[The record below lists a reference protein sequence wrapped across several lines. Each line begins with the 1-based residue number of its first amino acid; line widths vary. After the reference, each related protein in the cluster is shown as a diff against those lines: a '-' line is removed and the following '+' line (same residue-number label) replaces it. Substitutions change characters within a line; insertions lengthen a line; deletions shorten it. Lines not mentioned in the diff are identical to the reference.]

1 MNLFALMKSTVG
13 IPILRISTDAKS
25 QEALRIIFNDQKAL
39 FDTHYDNEIEFC
51 AGYTPKYSEI
61 FVIHDFDNGIEDMHA
76 AIKTPTSIESWNPKK
91 VPIENIKCLFT
102 GNAKDRTILLQTFD
116 KKQVL
121 DIRKS
126 FIFSGEVFKMSTTV
140 GFNITDKLT
149 AIIEDKK
156 LKFKS
161 LQNTRKIFNMD
172 KYFSEATDDEL
183 KSFVEHCKFKVSE
196 GFDIIK
202 IADTEI
208 RTKVTLLNKLDPL
221 SKDINKIK
229 QAAENVNFKL
239 KTEVTSGGEEKILI
253 PIIKKELK
261 ALLSFLNEDI
271 FISDITETTYKS
283 NSKRKFTT

>member
-1 MNLFALMKSTVG
+1 MNLFALMKSNVG

-25 QEALRIIFNDQKAL
+25 QKALKIIFNDQKAL

-61 FVIHDFDNGIEDMHA
+61 FVINDFDNGIEDMHA
-76 AIKTPTSIESWNPKK
+76 AIKTPTSIDSWNPKK

-102 GNAKDRTILLQTFD
+102 GNARDRTILLQTFD

-121 DIRKS
+121 DITKS
-126 FIFSGEVFKMSTTV
+126 FIFSNDVFKMSTTV

-161 LQNTRKIFNMD
+161 LQNIRKIFNMD
-172 KYFSEATDDEL
+172 KYFREATDDEL
-183 KSFVEHCKFKVSE
+183 KSFIEHCKFKVSE
-196 GFDIIK
+196 EFDIIK

-208 RTKVTLLNKLDPL
+208 RTKVTLLNKLDSL
-221 SKDINKIK
+221 SEDINKIK

-239 KTEVTSGGEEKILI
+239 KTEITSGGEEKILI
-253 PIIKKELK
+253 PIVKKELK

-271 FISDITETTYKS
+271 FISDITKTTYKS

>member
-1 MNLFALMKSTVG
+1 MNLFALMKSNVG

-25 QEALRIIFNDQKAL
+25 QKALKIIFNDQKAL

-61 FVIHDFDNGIEDMHA
+61 FVINDFDNGIEDMHA
-76 AIKTPTSIESWNPKK
+76 AIKTPTSIDSWNPKK

-102 GNAKDRTILLQTFD
+102 GNARDRTILLQTFD

-121 DIRKS
+121 DITKS
-126 FIFSGEVFKMSTTV
+126 FIFSDDVFKMSTTV

-161 LQNTRKIFNMD
+161 LQNIRKIFNMD
-172 KYFSEATDDEL
+172 KYFREATDDEL
-183 KSFVEHCKFKVSE
+183 KSFIEHCKFKVSE
-196 GFDIIK
+196 EFDIIK

-208 RTKVTLLNKLDPL
+208 RTKVTLLNKLDSL
-221 SKDINKIK
+221 SEDINKIK

-239 KTEVTSGGEEKILI
+239 KTEITSGGEEKILI
-253 PIIKKELK
+253 PIVKKELK

-271 FISDITETTYKS
+271 FISDITKTTYKS

>member
-1 MNLFALMKSTVG
+1 MNLFALMKSNVG

-25 QEALRIIFNDQKAL
+25 QKALKIIFNDQKAL

-61 FVIHDFDNGIEDMHA
+61 FVINDFDNGIEDMHA
-76 AIKTPTSIESWNPKK
+76 AIKTPTSIDSWNPKK

-102 GNAKDRTILLQTFD
+102 GNARDKTILLQTFD

-121 DIRKS
+121 DITKS
-126 FIFSGEVFKMSTTV
+126 FIFSNDVFKMSTTV

-161 LQNTRKIFNMD
+161 LQNIRKIFNMD
-172 KYFSEATDDEL
+172 KYFREATDDEL
-183 KSFVEHCKFKVSE
+183 KSFIEHCKFKVSE
-196 GFDIIK
+196 EFDIIK

-208 RTKVTLLNKLDPL
+208 RTKVTLLNKLDSL
-221 SKDINKIK
+221 SEDINKIK

-239 KTEVTSGGEEKILI
+239 KTEITSGGEEKILI
-253 PIIKKELK
+253 PIVKKELK

-271 FISDITETTYKS
+271 FISDITKTTYKS

>member
-1 MNLFALMKSTVG
+1 MNLFALMKSNVG

-25 QEALRIIFNDQKAL
+25 QKALKIIFNDQKAL

-61 FVIHDFDNGIEDMHA
+61 FVINDFDNGIEDMHA
-76 AIKTPTSIESWNPKK
+76 AIKTPTSIDSWNPKK

-102 GNAKDRTILLQTFD
+102 GNARDRTILLQTFD

-121 DIRKS
+121 DITKS
-126 FIFSGEVFKMSTTV
+126 FIFSNDVFKMSTTV

-161 LQNTRKIFNMD
+161 LQNIRKIFNMD
-172 KYFSEATDDEL
+172 KYFREATDDEL
-183 KSFVEHCKFKVSE
+183 KSFIEHCKFKVLE
-196 GFDIIK
+196 EFDIIK

-208 RTKVTLLNKLDPL
+208 RTKVTLLNKLDSL
-221 SKDINKIK
+221 SEDINKIK

-239 KTEVTSGGEEKILI
+239 KTEITSGGEEKILI
-253 PIIKKELK
+253 PIVKKELK

-271 FISDITETTYKS
+271 FISDITKTTYKS
-283 NSKRKFTT
+283 NSKRKLTT

>member
-1 MNLFALMKSTVG
+1 MNLFALMKSNVG

-25 QEALRIIFNDQKAL
+25 QKALKVIFNDQKAL

-61 FVIHDFDNGIEDMHA
+61 FVINDFDNGIEDMHA
-76 AIKTPTSIESWNPKK
+76 AIKTPTSIDSWNPKK

-102 GNAKDRTILLQTFD
+102 GNARDRTILLQTFD

-121 DIRKS
+121 DITKS
-126 FIFSGEVFKMSTTV
+126 FIFSNDVFKMSTTV

-172 KYFSEATDDEL
+172 KYFREATDNEL

-196 GFDIIK
+196 EFDIIK

-208 RTKVTLLNKLDPL
+208 RTKVTLLNKLDSL
-221 SKDINKIK
+221 SEDINKIK

-253 PIIKKELK
+253 PIVKKELK

-271 FISDITETTYKS
+271 FISDITKTTYKS

>member
-1 MNLFALMKSTVG
+1 MNLFALMKSNVG

-25 QEALRIIFNDQKAL
+25 QKALKIIFNDQKAL

-61 FVIHDFDNGIEDMHA
+61 FVINDFDNGIEDMHA
-76 AIKTPTSIESWNPKK
+76 AIKTPTSIDSWNPKK

-102 GNAKDRTILLQTFD
+102 GNTRDRTILLQTFD

-121 DIRKS
+121 DITKS
-126 FIFSGEVFKMSTTV
+126 FIFSDDVFKMSTTV

-161 LQNTRKIFNMD
+161 LQNIRKIFNMD
-172 KYFSEATDDEL
+172 KYFREATDDEL
-183 KSFVEHCKFKVSE
+183 KSFIEHCKFKVSE
-196 GFDIIK
+196 EFDIIK

-208 RTKVTLLNKLDPL
+208 RTKVTLLNKLDSL
-221 SKDINKIK
+221 SEDINKIK

-239 KTEVTSGGEEKILI
+239 KTEITSGGEEKILI
-253 PIIKKELK
+253 PIVKKELK

-271 FISDITETTYKS
+271 FISDITKTTYKS